1 MQRSKQQALF
11 FLLGAVLVG
20 GALGFTA
27 DQMLNQKSRKSGW
40 APRQRMYEDLGM
52 TEVQR
57 IRADSILDE
66 QNCQLGAV
74 MKPMRPIIDSIRS
87 AGRKQM
93 DAILTPEQLA
103 KIEMRRAEMARRDSV
118 EKVRRDS
125 VAATKKITVT
135 CRN

>member
-20 GALGFTA
+20 GALGFTV
-27 DQMLNQKSRKSGW
+27 DRIWGDKPRGSWG
-40 APRQRMYEDLGM
+40 PRQRMYSDLEM
-52 TEVQR
+52 TDAQR
-57 IRADSILDE
+57 VRVDSLLDE

-74 MKPMRPIIDSIRS
+74 MKPVRPIIDSIRG
-87 AGRKQM
+87 AGRKQI
-93 DAILTPEQLA
+93 DASLTPAQLA
-103 KIEMRRAEMARRDSV
+103 KLELRRAEMARRDSV

-125 VAATKKITVT
+125 VAATKKFTIS

>member
-27 DQMLNQKSRKSGW
+27 DQMMNQKSKSW

-52 TEVQR
+52 TEAQR
-57 IRADSILDE
+57 SRADSLLDE

-74 MKPMRPIIDSIRS
+74 MKPVRPVIDSIRG
-87 AGRKQM
+87 AARKQM

-103 KIEMRRAEMARRDSV
+103 KLELRRAEMARRDSV
-118 EKVRRDS
+118 EKARRDS
-125 VAATKKITVT
+125 VAATKKTSIT
-135 CRN
+135 CKN

>member
-27 DQMLNQKSRKSGW
+27 DRMWGDKPHGSWG
-40 APRQRMYEDLGM
+40 PRPRMYNDLEM
-52 TEVQR
+52 TDAQR
-57 IRADSILDE
+57 VRADSLLDE

-74 MKPMRPIIDSIRS
+74 MKPVRPIIDSIRA

-93 DAILTPEQLA
+93 DAILTPAQLA
-103 KIEMRRAEMARRDSV
+103 KLEMRRAEMARRDSL

-125 VAATKKITVT
+125 VAATKKSAVT

>member
-27 DQMLNQKSRKSGW
+27 DQMLNQKGRKSY
-40 APRQRMYEDLGM
+40 APRQRMYDDLGM
-52 TEVQR
+52 TDVQR
-57 IRADSILDE
+57 VKADSILDE
-66 QNCQLGAV
+66 QNCQLSAI
-74 MKPMRPIIDSIRS
+74 MKPVRPVIDSIRS
-87 AGRKQM
+87 SGRKQM
-93 DAILTPEQLA
+93 DAILSTEQLA
-103 KIEMRRAEMARRDSV
+103 KLEMRRAEMARRDSL